1 MQVVLTFMLEMMQN
15 HKAEGLQ
22 GTTACVWKDFYW
34 LGPGL
39 MGVIGVPREFSG
51 ENFG

>member
-34 LGPGL
+34 LGQEEL
-39 MGVIGVPREFSG
+39 LLELL
-51 ENFG
+51 